1 MLCLGIGQ
9 NSWSW
14 WSWCLSWS
22 CWCLLRG
29 VCCLV
34 MSEVVTGGVQVAQRY
49 HLISYTLVMS
59 TMPWSSSR
67 SPSSSHLSSVSSSSC
82 AGYTQIPSYL
92 SHPGHALAE
101 ISFTQTLNKY
111 LCATKDM
118 GHQAFE
124 RGCQYPNNTVMGKGS
139 IEGQRYVARSRRS
152 GLSNIFLPATSTLG
166 CMHWYMYPGCPCT
179 S

>member
-1 MLCLGIGQ
+1 MVCRLHSDTI
-9 NSWSW
+9 
-14 WSWCLSWS
+14 LSLTPWS
-22 CWCLLRG
+22 CPLCHGHHHHHRHHHHHHHHAK
-29 VCCLV
+29 
-34 MSEVVTGGVQVAQRY
+34 VTPSQVPQPTY
-49 HLISYTLVMS
+49 SWKSDTCQLGNPTS
-59 TMPWSSSR
+59 
-67 SPSSSHLSSVSSSSC
+67 
-82 AGYTQIPSYL
+82 YTQIPSYL

-124 RGCQYPNNTVMGKGS
+124 RGCQYPNNTVMEKGG

-166 CMHWYMYPGCPCT
+166 CMH
-179 S
+179 

>member
-1 MLCLGIGQ
+1 MAFIVVMLD
-9 NSWSW
+9 
-14 WSWCLSWS
+14 

-34 MSEVVTGGVQVAQRY
+34 MSEVVTGGVQVALRY
-49 HLISYTLVMS
+49 HLISYTLVMR
-59 TMPWSSSR
+59 TMLWSSPSPSSPSPSPSP
-67 SPSSSHLSSVSSSSC
+67 SPSSSSSESSSSC
-82 AGYTQIPSYL
+82 TGYTQITSYL

-101 ISFTQTLNKY
+101 ISFTQALNKY

-124 RGCQYPNNTVMGKGS
+124 RGCQYPNNTVMEKGG

-166 CMHWYMYPGCPCT
+166 CMH
-179 S
+179 